1 MPATAASQILQ
12 GGSIARPT
20 DRRKSFANLNDGKA
34 GCGPDQPMMHR
45 AAHLHPNPL
54 LSSSALMALSHEVRL
69 ERYLDRIAIEHH
81 SAPVLSQVYLY
92 VPVHRREHARAGCQI
107 QS

>member
-1 MPATAASQILQ
+1 VPATAASQILQ
-12 GGSIARPT
+12 DGSIARPT
-20 DRRKSFANLNDGKA
+20 DGCKSL
-34 GCGPDQPMMHR
+34 QILMMQR

-54 LSSSALMALSHEVRL
+54 LSSSALFMALSHEVRL
-69 ERYLDRIAIEHH
+69 ERYFDRIAIEHH

-92 VPVHRREHARAGCQI
+92 VPAHRREHARAGCQI